1 MPQAQPPIPGT
12 HRELWLTARPTGM
25 PGPEHF
31 GLVETAVPQP
41 GQVVGEVVGEVVRAP
56 GGGPWS
62 VGDLVLH
69 RSGFRE
75 EAVVAAEQAGR
86 VDPGLLPGATW
97 YLSSAVPAWRGVV
110 KGTGACE
117 GGHRVR
123 QRGRRPHAACPPR

>member
-75 EAVVAAEQAGR
+75 EAVVAALVEAAAAAEADEPGPDGR
-86 VDPGLLPGATW
+86 P
-97 YLSSAVPAWRGVV
+97 PA
-110 KGTGACE
+110 
-117 GGHRVR
+117 
-123 QRGRRPHAACPPR
+123 